1 MSQISDNQK
10 EASGYIHG
18 THEEEQGRLSLLNRL
33 TNPPFLNFLALRP
46 TDTVLEVGS
55 GLGLLASEVAAR
67 VPQGAVYGVE
77 FSAEQLSQVP
87 AGVPTLHFVRGDA
100 HTLPFPDAT
109 FDVVYCRY
117 VLEHVPDPLTVLREM
132 RRVLKPGGRAL
143 AQENDDA
150 MFTFDP
156 DCPCV
161 AALWEKFIALQF
173 RLGGDPL
180 IGRRLF
186 RLFYHAGFRDIS
198 LSLQPEIHAAGQQS
212 FLMWVENAI
221 GLFNGASE
229 SLQAHGL
236 ATADEIAEAI
246 AELQLHMKREDA
258 SALFHWNR
266 AVGVKPEPSL

>member
-1 MSQISDNQK
+1 MSQPSDNHTK
-10 EASGYIHG
+10 PTGYIHG
-18 THEEEQGRLSLLNRL
+18 THEEEQERLSLLNRL

-46 TDTVLEVGS
+46 IDTVLEVGS

-67 VPQGAVYGVE
+67 VPQSTVYGVE

-87 AGVPTLHFVRGDA
+87 AHIPNLHFVRGDA
-100 HTLPFPDAT
+100 HHLPFPDAT

-117 VLEHVPDPLTVLREM
+117 VLEHLPDPQTALREM

-156 DCPCV
+156 DCLRV

-186 RLFYHAGFRDIS
+186 RLFHHAGFRDIS
-198 LSLQPEIHAAGQQS
+198 LSLQPEIHSAGQQS

-221 GLFNGASE
+221 GLFDGASE

-246 AELQLHMKREDA
+246 AELETHKNRPDA

-266 AVGVKPEPSL
+266 AVGVK